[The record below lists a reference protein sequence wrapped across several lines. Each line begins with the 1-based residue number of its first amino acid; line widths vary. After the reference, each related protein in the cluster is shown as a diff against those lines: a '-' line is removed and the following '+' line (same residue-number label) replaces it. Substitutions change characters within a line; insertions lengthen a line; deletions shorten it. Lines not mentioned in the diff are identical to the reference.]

1 MTPQAPVFPIFLR
14 LAGRAVVLVGGG
26 RVAASKLEGL
36 LRGGANVTVV
46 APEIRSELER
56 EGVTLLKREFE
67 PSDLDGAWFA
77 VAAATPA
84 ANRQVAD
91 AAEERR
97 IFVNAVDDP
106 ASASAY
112 AGGVFRRGSLTVAI
126 STNGDAPAL
135 AGLLR
140 EGLEALVP
148 DEIETWLELSR
159 GQARLWRQSGI
170 PMEERRP
177 LLLAALN
184 RLYAER
190 AG

>member
-1 MTPQAPVFPIFLR
+1 MTPGAPVFPIFLR

-26 RVAASKLEGL
+26 RVAATKIEGL
-36 LRGGANVTVV
+36 LRAGARVTVV

-56 EGVTLLKREFE
+56 EGVTLLRREFE
-67 PSDLDGAWFA
+67 ASDLDGAWFA
-77 VAAATPA
+77 VAAGTHAV
-84 ANRQVAD
+84 NRQVAE

-106 ASASAY
+106 PSASAY

-135 AGLLR
+135 AGLMR

-148 DEIETWLELSR
+148 EEIETWLELSR
-159 GQARLWRQSGI
+159 QQARVWRETGI

-177 LLLAALN
+177 LLLAAIN

>member
-1 MTPQAPVFPIFLR
+1 MTSNAPVFPIFLR

-26 RVAASKLEGL
+26 RVAATKIEGL
-36 LRGGANVTVV
+36 LRAGAKVTVV
-46 APEIRSELER
+46 APEIRSELKR
-56 EGVTLLKREFE
+56 EGVTLLRREFE
-67 PSDLDGAWFA
+67 ASDLDGAWFA
-77 VAAATPA
+77 VAAGTHAV
-84 ANRQVAD
+84 NRQVAE

-106 ASASAY
+106 PSASAY

-135 AGLLR
+135 AGLMR

-148 DEIETWLELSR
+148 EEIETWLELSR
-159 GQARLWRQSGI
+159 QQARVWRETGI

-177 LLLAALN
+177 LLLAAIN

>member
-1 MTPQAPVFPIFLR
+1 MTLGAPVFPIFLR

-26 RVAASKLEGL
+26 RVAATKIEGL
-36 LRGGANVTVV
+36 LRAGARVTVV

-56 EGVTLLKREFE
+56 EGVTLLLRKFE
-67 PSDLDGAWFA
+67 ASDLDGAWFA
-77 VAAATPA
+77 VAAGTHAV
-84 ANRQVAD
+84 NRQVAE

-106 ASASAY
+106 PSASAY

-135 AGLLR
+135 AGLMR

-148 DEIETWLELSR
+148 EEIETWLELSR
-159 GQARLWRQSGI
+159 QQARVWRETGI

-177 LLLAALN
+177 LLLAAIN

>member
-1 MTPQAPVFPIFLR
+1 MTPHAPVFPIFLR

-26 RVAASKLEGL
+26 RVAATKLEGL
-36 LRGGANVTVV
+36 LRAGAKVTVV

-56 EGVTLLKREFE
+56 EGVTLLRREFE
-67 PSDLDGAWFA
+67 ASDLDGAWFA
-77 VAAATPA
+77 VAAGTHAV
-84 ANRQVAD
+84 NRQVAE

-106 ASASAY
+106 PSASAY

-135 AGLLR
+135 AGLMR

-148 DEIETWLELSR
+148 EEIETWLELSR
-159 GQARLWRQSGI
+159 QQARVWRETGI

-177 LLLAALN
+177 LLLAAIN